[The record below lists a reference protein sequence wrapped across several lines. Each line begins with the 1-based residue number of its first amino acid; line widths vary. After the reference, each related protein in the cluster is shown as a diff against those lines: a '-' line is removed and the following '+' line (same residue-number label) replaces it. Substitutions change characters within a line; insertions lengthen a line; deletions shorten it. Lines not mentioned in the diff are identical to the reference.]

1 MNQNLPDSRVRN
13 KKVRYEHLSFLN
25 SVLLNGAKTRA
36 CHLSLSKVCCI
47 HFCVRSR
54 LNPRNFFEHVNAT
67 QCVTASADFPSSINL
82 HESKCIMTSVWI
94 RSPPS
99 PHSCENW
106 DYLVLQSYDASCD
119 ETYWCYH
126 FCFYGNP
133 AQRYARHGCPCTVS
147 MESEMECPLG
157 TDKRIRAQGK
167 ILIILRKK

>member
-1 MNQNLPDSRVRN
+1 MNLLQVLPKNYFDSFFSQLSTAQQG
-13 KKVRYEHLSFLN
+13 KDQSLSPQSLQSLLYSFL
-25 SVLLNGAKTRA
+25 
-36 CHLSLSKVCCI
+36 
-47 HFCVRSR
+47 RSDPK
-54 LNPRNFFEHVNAT
+54 NIFEHVNAT

-82 HESKCIMTSVWI
+82 HDSKCIMTSVWI

-99 PHSCENW
+99 THSCENW

-126 FCFYGNP
+126 FCCYGNP
-133 AQRYARHGCPCTVS
+133 AQRYAWHGCPCTAS

-167 ILIILRKK
+167 ILIILRKN